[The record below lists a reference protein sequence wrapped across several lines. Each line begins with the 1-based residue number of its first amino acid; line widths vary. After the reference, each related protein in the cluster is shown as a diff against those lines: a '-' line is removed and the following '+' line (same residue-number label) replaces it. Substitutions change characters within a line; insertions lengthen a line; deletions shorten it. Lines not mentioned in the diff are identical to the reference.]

1 MAGMFS
7 LVIFS
12 VVLFVLAT
20 QCVRG
25 QSTDW
30 QIVQIEREG
39 QALLAE
45 IQQFL
50 SDDLPANIKVR

>member
-7 LVIFS
+7 SVMFP
-12 VVLFVLAT
+12 VVLFVIAT

-30 QIVQIEREG
+30 QIVQNEREG
-39 QALLAE
+39 QELLAE
-45 IQQFL
+45 IQHFL